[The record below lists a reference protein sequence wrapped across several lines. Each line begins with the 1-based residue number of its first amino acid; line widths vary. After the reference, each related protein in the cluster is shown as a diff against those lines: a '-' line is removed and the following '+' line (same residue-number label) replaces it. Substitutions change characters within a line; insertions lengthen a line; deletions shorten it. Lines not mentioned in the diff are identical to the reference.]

1 VCLLLLLLSCIICLF
16 LDVSIPLCLY
26 LYYILVYYTRLSSS
40 RDRGATFPSGS
51 DVALI

>member
-1 VCLLLLLLSCIICLF
+1 MICLF

-40 RDRGATFPSGS
+40 RYRDAKSPSVS